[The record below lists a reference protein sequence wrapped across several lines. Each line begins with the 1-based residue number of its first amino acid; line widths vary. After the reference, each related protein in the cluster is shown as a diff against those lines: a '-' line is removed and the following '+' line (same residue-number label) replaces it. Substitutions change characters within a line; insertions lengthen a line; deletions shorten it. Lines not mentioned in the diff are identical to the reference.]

1 MLGPAIFHSL
11 NYRTGIIYRIAFAAG
26 WRNDVAVRPLAA
38 ASPKNNRMQKF
49 IGFISL
55 VAGLTALWFGHTAA
69 QAVNSKVKALVEGVL
84 PPTMNLR
91 HPDPE
96 LDLDYV
102 PNVPRTVAVDHAM
115 SNSFAFGGQ
124 NGVVVFSRYV
134 AAGK

>member
-69 QAVNSKVKALVEGVL
+69 QAVNSKVKALVEGA
-84 PPTMNLR
+84 PTDRATYFYIGGIALT
-91 HPDPE
+91 
-96 LDLDYV
+96 L
-102 PNVPRTVAVDHAM
+102 
-115 SNSFAFGGQ
+115 FGILKLLL
-124 NGVVVFSRYV
+124 
-134 AAGK
+134 GKKK